1 MEHIV
6 KTLFGYDLFSPKGG
20 VCLSLTEESGRLFYA
35 LKAEN
40 RVKFGKSP
48 LGITIG
54 KTEDTGVDYGAGN
67 RLGQVT
73 EEEISD
79 REFTV
84 YGRKE
89 KRTENSVRYIVDV
102 ENETCPYALE
112 CKVFDDGAAFRYLFP
127 EEAGCYVMGEHTE
140 FTLEEGSKVYA
151 SFGCRH
157 PLCNTAL
164 NGHDALCY
172 ECTYEEYDP
181 KEKFT
186 PSEYAFL
193 RDRHEL
199 ANNPE
204 FFNYV
209 LLPMTVKFSDGS
221 FGALMEAE
229 VYNYSGVSLRPYG
242 DYRFGVNTWAGA
254 HQFHTFCVKEKVTT
268 PWRVL
273 TLGKNLSELYAN
285 SIIHAVVK
293 SSDKDF
299 SFVKPGRS
307 AWHWHVEVLRTIERS
322 YEMMADYTMA
332 AAKMGYEYNTVDGG
346 WDSWLVAEEDGKELS
361 VYDSLKKLVA
371 LGRKYGVEQFCWAG
385 YLGNPPMLN
394 PHSFDEKGDC
404 KFSSKEILDI
414 MSDCGAI
421 GAKIDFFRSESD
433 LFSGVDLYEMLA
445 DYCADKKLMVNFH
458 GCTKPTG
465 LSAKYPNEV
474 SREGIKGMEN
484 FFYNTNSY
492 KDIAYAFST
501 LTFVRGLAGHGD
513 WTPLIHDGLGLAA
526 VVLTD
531 SPLAT
536 ISASPEDLLAHPAKD
551 LLKQIPA
558 SFDNTVVLPETE
570 FGKYIAMA
578 KEKDGCYYLGAMN
591 AESETVH
598 HTVNLSDFLDQG
610 IYRMELWYDSPEGLR
625 CEYRRVQAVESLELD
640 VPAYRG
646 FAAVFKK
653 LFFSSHGG
661 EITEP
666 VSISTSYKVDA
677 VYYTTDGTNPATS
690 EGRML
695 YKKPITLTK
704 SCELWAVTFVD
715 GKPADS
721 IKHRF
726 NKIED

>member
-6 KTLFGYDLFSPKGG
+6 KTQNGYDLFSPRGG
-20 VCLSLTEESGRLFYA
+20 VCLSLTEEGGRLFYA
-35 LKAEN
+35 LTEN
-40 RVKFGKSP
+40 GREKFGKSR

-54 KTEDTGVDYGAGN
+54 KTEDTGVDYSIRN
-67 RLGQVT
+67 RLGTVT
-73 EEEISD
+73 KEEITG

-84 YGRKE
+84 YGRQE
-89 KRTENSVRYIVDV
+89 KRVENSICYTVTV
-102 ENETCPYALE
+102 ENETCPYTLE
-112 CKVFDDGAAFRYLFP
+112 MKVFDDGAALRYLFP
-127 EEAGCYVMGEHTE
+127 EQAGCYVMGEHTE
-140 FTLEEGSKVYA
+140 FALEEGSKVYA

-181 KEKFT
+181 KETFA
-186 PSEYAFL
+186 PGEYAYL
-193 RDRHEL
+193 RDRHDL
-199 ANNPE
+199 AKNEE
-204 FFNYV
+204 FYNYV
-209 LLPMTVKFSDGS
+209 LLPMAVKFYDGS
-221 FGALMEAE
+221 FGALMESD
-229 VYNYSGVSLRPYG
+229 VLNYSGVSLRPYG
-242 DYRFGVNTWAGA
+242 NYRFGLNTWAGV

-268 PWRVL
+268 PWRIL
-273 TLGKNLSELYAN
+273 ALGKDLNELYNN

-293 SSDKDF
+293 QADKDF

-307 AWHWHVEVLRTIERS
+307 AWHWHVEVLRTIDRS
-322 YEMMADYTMA
+322 YQMMVDYTLA

-346 WDSWLVAEEDGKELS
+346 WDRWLVAEEDGKELT
-361 VYDSLKKLVA
+361 VADSLKKLVA
-371 LGRKYGVEQFCWAG
+371 LGQKYGVEQFCWAG
-385 YLGNPPMLN
+385 YYGNPPMLN
-394 PHSFDEKGDC
+394 PASFDEKGNSP
-404 KFSSKEILDI
+404 FSTKEILDI
-414 MSDCGAI
+414 MAQGGAV

-433 LFSGVDLYEMLA
+433 LFSGVDLYECVA
-445 DYCADKKLMVNFH
+445 DYCADKKMMVNFH

-513 WTPLIHDGLGLAA
+513 WTPLVHDGFGLAA

-536 ISASPEDLLAHPAKD
+536 ISASPEDLLTHPARD
-551 LLKQIPA
+551 FLKQVPG
-558 SFDNTVVLPETE
+558 SFDKTVVLPRSE
-570 FGKYIAMA
+570 FGKYVAMA
-578 KEKDGCYYLGAMN
+578 KEKDGSYYVGAMN
-591 AESETVH
+591 AEGKTVH
-598 HTVNLSDFLDQG
+598 HSLKLSDFLGEG

-625 CEYRRVQAVESLELD
+625 SEYRIVQAHECLELD

-646 FAAVFKK
+646 FAAAFNK

-661 EITEP
+661 EITGP
-666 VSISTSYKVDA
+666 VAISTACRVDA
-677 VYYTTDGTNPATS
+677 IYYTTDGTDPATS
-690 EGRML
+690 QTRML
-695 YKKPITLTK
+695 YKKPIVLEN
-704 SCELWAVTFVD
+704 SCILWAVAYKD
-715 GKPADS
+715 DKILQS
-721 IKHRF
+721 IRHRF